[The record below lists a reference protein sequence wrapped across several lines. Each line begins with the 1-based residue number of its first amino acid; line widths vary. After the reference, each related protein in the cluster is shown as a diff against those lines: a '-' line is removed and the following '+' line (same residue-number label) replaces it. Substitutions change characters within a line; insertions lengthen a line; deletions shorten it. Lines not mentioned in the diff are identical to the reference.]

1 MKIILFYLKV
11 LVLRSLNWK
20 NAVISSFIALTVFY
34 IIQYVDH
41 SLIDQ
46 KIISQVHSF
55 GLVFITVIATTSFFP
70 LYVSRIEIIKNHFPV
85 RLYNKYLIEAI
96 VNCLNVRSILIIL
109 TILLI
114 WSFTKSTLVALNLL
128 IFSFSIFLIEQNLK
142 LLYEGSKGKYAIV
155 KIVLN
160 LALVPLGITYILKS
174 IDSWVVILITLTFF
188 IFSIILHILSRNI
201 QDKSSTESLVGAKL
215 DLNLTTIYLRVMFR
229 NNSVLSFTGLWL
241 MFVKLLFLP
250 VYFKDFKSE
259 GDTIENDGLTIV
271 IFALLTVVPIFTYIF
286 NNLWGFLKNTFLTIS
301 TRTEKTMGAFQFYMT
316 VLTPFVLVDLTY
328 NLIYVYIGNRL
339 TYSFALFYF
348 SILFLAIAIG
358 LICSGIR
365 PAKVIKSDSFFNFK
379 THTYLIGNILLLGS
393 AFVLSYLYLNSQYFL
408 IISLGVMLLAISM
421 IGIYIWKYSYRIIK
435 STTEK
440 LLLN

>member
-1 MKIILFYLKV
+1 
-11 LVLRSLNWK
+11 
-20 NAVISSFIALTVFY
+20 
-34 IIQYVDH
+34 
-41 SLIDQ
+41 
-46 KIISQVHSF
+46 
-55 GLVFITVIATTSFFP
+55 
-70 LYVSRIEIIKNHFPV
+70 
-85 RLYNKYLIEAI
+85 
-96 VNCLNVRSILIIL
+96 
-109 TILLI
+109 LI